1 MNITF
6 NKRINKVAKTGN
18 KQIKIKLTRGL
29 VGTTETQRKVI
40 KALGITKKDQV
51 VEHYDSPTIL
61 GMVNKVS
68 HLVQIVD

>member
-1 MNITF
+1 M
-6 NKRINKVAKTGN
+6 AKTGN

-51 VEHYDSPTIL
+51 VEHYDSPTI
-61 GMVNKVS
+61 
-68 HLVQIVD
+68 